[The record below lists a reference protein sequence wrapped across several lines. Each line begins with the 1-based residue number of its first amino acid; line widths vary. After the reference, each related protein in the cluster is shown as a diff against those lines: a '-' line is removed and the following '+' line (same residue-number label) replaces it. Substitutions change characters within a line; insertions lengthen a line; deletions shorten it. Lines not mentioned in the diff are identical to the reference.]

1 MTGGKVMEGRKQ
13 SASGPFRRQIV
24 RGEPLYIA
32 GKTLTPVARL
42 VAFACG
48 RGTLR
53 SRSLSGWATGLVR
66 VAPLGMVAEVDGRE
80 EWVAVHD
87 ATASALCRL
96 LLIAAAATLF
106 LSVVRRLA
114 SRRRQPAS

>member
-1 MTGGKVMEGRKQ
+1 MEGRKQ
-13 SASGPFRRQIV
+13 PASGPFRRQIV
-24 RGEPLYIA
+24 RGEPLHIA

-42 VAFACG
+42 VAFARG

-53 SRSLSGWATGLVR
+53 SRSLSGWAMGLVR
-66 VAPLGMVAEVDGRE
+66 VVPLGMVAEVDGRE

-87 ATASALCRL
+87 ATASALRRL

-106 LSVVRRLA
+106 LAAVRRLA
-114 SRRRQPAS
+114 GRCRQPAS